1 MANLPTIPTAP
12 DAAAEWHQTI
22 TDVSHLLIMIRQDAA
37 KVADAPDWGD
47 VAFAQHIR
55 GMLKEIVMTVSMPD
69 NTTEDDFQASLDRV
83 LANLRN
89 RKG

>member
-1 MANLPTIPTAP
+1 MANLPTIPTTP
-12 DAAAEWHQTI
+12 DAASEWHKAI

-55 GMLKEIVMTVSMPD
+55 GKLMEIVMAVSMPD
-69 NTTEDDFQASLDRV
+69 NTTEDDFQDSLDRV
-83 LANLRN
+83 LTSLRN